1 MSANLVVRGERVV
14 TPAGVRRASIHIRG
28 EKIIAVENWESVPA
42 GCPVHDA
49 GRAVVMAGLVD
60 THVHINEP
68 GRTDWE
74 GFATATRAAAAGGTA
89 TLIDMPLNNIP
100 ATTNVAALEEKRRVA
115 RGHCWVDVGFWGGVV
130 PGNAGDLRPL
140 RDAGVLGFKCFLVPS
155 GVTEFAHVGESDLR
169 EAMPV
174 LASLGVPLLAHAE
187 SPRPINAALRRLGDE
202 DPRRY
207 RTWLQSRPPQAE
219 RDAIAMLVALG
230 REFRAPVHIVH
241 LSDAMALPIL
251 RRARREGVAVTVET
265 CPHYLYF
272 RSGGVPLG
280 AVQYKCAPPIR
291 DSANRDMLWRAL
303 QKGLIDLIVS
313 DHSPCPAELKTG
325 ARGDFF
331 KAWGG
336 IASLELRLPVV
347 WTAARTRGLGVEHV
361 ARWLAEA
368 PARMAGLAGR
378 KGTIMP
384 GADADLVIWEPG
396 KPFKVKQSS
405 LQQKNKLTPYD
416 GKTLLGVVQ
425 ATYLRGKLIFER
437 GRFAGDARGSLL
449 AASAH

>member
-1 MSANLVVRGERVV
+1 MSVELVVRSERVV
-14 TPAGVRRASIHIRG
+14 TPDGVRRASIYISG

-42 GCPVHDA
+42 SCPLHDV

-74 GFATATRAAAAGGTA
+74 GFQSATRAAAAGGTT

-100 ATTNVAALEEKRRVA
+100 ATTTVPALEEKRRAA
-115 RGHCWVDVGFWGGVV
+115 RGQCWVDVGFWGGVV

-140 RDAGVLGFKCFLVPS
+140 REAGVFGFKCFLVPS
-155 GVTEFAHVGESDLR
+155 GVAEFAHVAESDLR
-169 EAMPV
+169 EALPI

-187 SPRPINAALRRLGDE
+187 SPRPIEAAMRRLRDE

-207 RTWLQSRPPQAE
+207 RTWLRSRPPQAE
-219 RDAIAMLVALG
+219 RDAIALLVALS

-241 LSDAMALPIL
+241 LSAAMALPIL
-251 RRARREGVAVTVET
+251 RRARREGVAITVET

-272 RSGGVPLG
+272 RSGSVPAG
-280 AVQYKCAPPIR
+280 AVQFKCAPPIR
-291 DSANRDMLWRAL
+291 DSANRDVLWRAL
-303 QKGLIDLIVS
+303 QKGLIDFIVT
-313 DHSPCPAELKTG
+313 DHSPCPANLK
-325 ARGDFF
+325 ADAHGDFF

-347 WTAARTRGLGVEHV
+347 WTAVRARRLGVEAV

-368 PARMAGLAGR
+368 PARMAGLGGR
-378 KGTIMP
+378 KGTLTA
-384 GADADLVIWEPG
+384 GADADLVVWDPG
-396 KPFKVKQSS
+396 KTFHVKQSN
-405 LQQKNKLTPYD
+405 LQHKNKLTPYD
-416 GKTLLGVVQ
+416 GKTLAGVVQ
-425 ATYLRGKLIFER
+425 ATYLRGNLIFER

-449 AASAH
+449 EPMAH